1 MIPKQATRP
10 LQSGSKTPGLNR
22 FVLLQALAALFAL
35 LAACGL
41 KGGLY
46 IPVEESAGGAEIE
59 IEIEIETEMK
69 TGTGTGTQTTIEIE
83 PAEMETREPESAEKS
98 TPDSD

>member
-1 MIPKQATRP
+1 MIPKHATRP

-22 FVLLQALAALFAL
+22 FVLLYALAALFAL

-59 IEIEIETEMK
+59 IETEIK
-69 TGTGTGTQTTIEIE
+69 TGTGTQTTIEIE
-83 PAEMETREPESAEKS
+83 PAETETREPESAEKS
-98 TPDSD
+98 APDSD

>member
-22 FVLLQALAALFAL
+22 FVLLHALAALFAL

-59 IEIEIETEMK
+59 IETEIK
-69 TGTGTGTQTTIEIE
+69 TGTGTETQTTIEIE
-83 PAEMETREPESAEKS
+83 PAETETREPESAEKS
-98 TPDSD
+98 APDSD

>member
-59 IEIEIETEMK
+59 IETEIK